1 MFESVLSVHSWEL
14 ELQRLHEDK
23 NCLIGN
29 CLLSAAFL
37 AYTGP
42 FSWEFRTEMVYRDWT
57 DSLRSKEIPLVTP
70 FRLEAELTDDVTVSK
85 WTSEGLPPDE
95 LSVQNGILTVRA
107 SRFPLCIDPQEQ
119 ALNWI
124 KKKEEPFNLKIVTFN
139 DSDFLKHLEMAIKY
153 GFPILFQDVDF
164 IDPVVDSVL
173 EKIIKGKCLFVFL
186 MLNLCVACKV
196 VIV

>member
-1 MFESVLSVHSWEL
+1 M
-14 ELQRLHEDK
+14 QRLHEDK
-23 NCLIGN
+23 ICLIGN
-29 CLLSAAFL
+29 CLLCAAFL

-42 FSWEFRTEMVYRDWT
+42 FSWEFRSEMVYTDWI
-57 DSLRSKEIPLVTP
+57 DSLKNKKIPLVTP

-85 WTSEGLPPDE
+85 WNSEGLPPDE

-124 KKKEEPFNLKIVTFN
+124 KKKEEPFNLKTVTFN

-173 EKIIKGKCLFVFL
+173 EKIIKG
-186 MLNLCVACKV
+186 
-196 VIV
+196 